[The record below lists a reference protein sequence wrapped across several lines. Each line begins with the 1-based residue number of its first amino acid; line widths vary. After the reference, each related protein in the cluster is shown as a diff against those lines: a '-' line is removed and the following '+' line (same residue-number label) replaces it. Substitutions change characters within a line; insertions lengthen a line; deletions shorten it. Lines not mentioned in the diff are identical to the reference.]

1 MKDYSMQHAGPLREY
16 GGNAWFMES
25 SPKLER
31 WVEKWTNGRRGGGGL
46 ERKKGG
52 GEKADGYRK
61 GQEGQG
67 LVEGGGKNRR
77 RGVKG

>member
-1 MKDYSMQHAGPLREY
+1 MKDYSMLHAGPLREY

-31 WVEKWTNGRRGGGGL
+31 WMEKWTNGRRGGGGL

-52 GEKADGYRK
+52 GEKADG
-61 GQEGQG
+61 
-67 LVEGGGKNRR
+67 
-77 RGVKG
+77 